1 MYPMLTPTDTA
12 DLRASTVLMARI
24 IGINI
29 IRINTVSDDP
39 ATSSSHE
46 SLLVQSG
53 ALPELTV
60 LVTSALEKVAFARVS
75 ARLSDI
81 RRKLQQPQRQELR
94 RQEAYRRMKNPAL
107 ESCLDGWMS

>member
-1 MYPMLTPTDTA
+1 
-12 DLRASTVLMARI
+12 MARI

-46 SLLVQSG
+46 SWRVQSG

-60 LVTSALEKVAFARVS
+60 LVTSALEKVAFVRVS
-75 ARLSDI
+75 ARLFDT
-81 RRKLQQPQRQELR
+81 RGKLKQPQRLKLR
-94 RQEAYRRMKNPAL
+94 RQGTCRLKTNPAL
-107 ESCLDGWMS
+107 ESFLDGWMSLLFDFNAPLDVGQL